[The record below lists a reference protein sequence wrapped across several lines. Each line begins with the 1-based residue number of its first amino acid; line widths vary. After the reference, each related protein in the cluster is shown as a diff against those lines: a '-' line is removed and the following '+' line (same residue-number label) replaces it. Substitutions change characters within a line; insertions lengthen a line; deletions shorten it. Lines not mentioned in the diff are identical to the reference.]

1 MKELT
6 PFERAHLK
14 FLKNQEHQCQME
26 AQKRSFEHPNVNQD
40 WDRARRELKEFVKEL
55 REKGRNIEK

>member
-14 FLKNQEHQCQME
+14 FLKNQEHQCQRE
-26 AQKRSFEHPNVNQD
+26 AQRRSFDHPNVNQD
-40 WDRARRELKEFVKEL
+40 CDRARRELKEFVKEL
-55 REKGRNIEK
+55 REKGRNI